1 MKINSLLIGMGMF
14 FIAHAL
20 TFVQLN
26 GQFLWKSFQKN
37 EFLVALSGVV
47 LSFFYLWGTKYT
59 VEGVGGLLWPT
70 RFIGFTIGMIIY
82 ALGVSFFFKE
92 GFKEVLVN
100 NKTPVLFIASVLL
113 AYHIPKLGSDAL
125 RLNEYLKL

>member
-1 MKINSLLIGMGMF
+1 MKVNSLLIGMGMF

-37 EFLVALSGVV
+37 EFLVALSGIV

-70 RFIGFTIGMIIY
+70 RFIGFTIGMITY
-82 ALGVSFFFKE
+82 TLGVSFFFKE
-92 GFKEVLVN
+92 GITL
-100 NKTPVLFIASVLL
+100 KTWVSLFLCFILIS
-113 AYHIPKLGSDAL
+113 IQIFWK
-125 RLNEYLKL
+125 NE